1 MKTEARLFMTIPT
14 AGTRAELLNALID
27 QSGLPREQI
36 VLVATRPNLEFPQG
50 CIVIEDLDAPNIQRW
65 WYRGIEEAKSRG
77 ASAVAVL
84 NDDIRVTPETL
95 PSLHRALISS
105 GATVASPSRPFV
117 KRKVH
122 KGRLIPY
129 EPRIWGC
136 LWVLDVA
143 TELRPDE
150 RFVWW
155 YGDCDLDIRAR
166 RDYNGIVTLDVEY
179 EHMFPGEGTFKSP
192 SLVAQTDLDAQVFEE
207 RYAKML
213 RRSRRLVKVLKP
225 MKKLQ
230 KSIGFDRERIETK

>member
-1 MKTEARLFMTIPT
+1 METEVRLFMTIPT

-36 VLVATRPNLEFPQG
+36 VLVATRPNLKFPEG
-50 CIVIEDLDAPNIQRW
+50 CIVIEDLGSPNIQRW
-65 WYRGIEEAKSRG
+65 WRRGIEEAKSRG

-95 PSLHRALISS
+95 PSLHRALVGS

-117 KRKVH
+117 KTKVH
-122 KGRLIPY
+122 KGRLVPY

-136 LWVLDVA
+136 LWVLDLA
-143 TELRPDE
+143 SDLRPDE

-192 SLVAQTDLDAQVFEE
+192 SLVEQTDLDAIVFEKE
-207 RYAKML
+207 YAKML
-213 RRSRRLVKVLKP
+213 RKSRRLVRVLKP
-225 MKKLQ
+225 IQ
-230 KSIGFDRERIETK
+230 KVKTTFGLTRPVQ